1 MKAKLRTHVAALML
15 LAPAAAVLVAQPAA
29 AQQRTVRVAP
39 AINSMSVNSDQGLS
53 PGATLRFQLQAT
65 SNAKS
70 ANVRLGSS
78 GITVPLRQQGAG
90 NYAGSYV
97 VRRADRIDPTQLVTA
112 RVTHGDRTTSREF
125 SWPSAFQALAMGAGP
140 SPAIDRFVMRPMG
153 RIEPGSEL
161 RFRLVGAAG
170 GDAWM
175 DIPGVINGIDLAETR
190 PGVYEGTYTVRR
202 RDNPDAFN
210 RAVATLRNGNQRAT
224 ARVDVRG
231 GRDFARDERP
241 PQITDLLPANG
252 ERISERGR
260 VQIGARLA
268 DEGGSG
274 IDPASVRLR
283 VAGRDVTSDARVTGD
298 EVQYRSD
305 LEPGRYNA
313 ELTVKDI
320 AGNSSSKAWTF
331 DVVDRDRA
339 QGPAGPLPLRVTSH
353 SSGATID
360 DASVMLQGRTAPN
373 ATVRVQVDSVA
384 NIAGR
389 LGVSQPVM
397 DQTIQADGDGRF
409 NVAISP
415 GGFPIPGSRLD
426 VHLKASRGEQTVEE
440 RITLHRRG

>member
-29 AQQRTVRVAP
+29 AQQRAVRVAP
-39 AINSMSVNSDQGLS
+39 SITSMAVNSDQGLS

-65 SNAKS
+65 SNAKAAS
-70 ANVRLGSS
+70 VRLGSS
-78 GITVPLRQQGAG
+78 GITVPLRQQSAG
-90 NYAGSYV
+90 NYTGTYV
-97 VRRADRIDPTQLVTA
+97 VRRADRIDPTQMVSA
-112 RVTHGDRTTSREF
+112 RLTHGDRAIARDF
-125 SWPSAFQALAMGAGP
+125 SWPPAFQALAMGAGP
-140 SPAIDRFVMRPMG
+140 ATAIDRFVMRPMG

-161 RFRLVGAAG
+161 RFRMVGAPG

-175 DIPGVINGIDLAETR
+175 DIPGVISGVDLAETR

-202 RDNPDAFN
+202 RDDPNAFN

-260 VQIGARLA
+260 VQIGARLS

-298 EVQYRSD
+298 EVQYRRD
-305 LEPGRYNA
+305 LEPGRYSA
-313 ELTVKDI
+313 ELSVKDI

-339 QGPAGPLPLRVTSH
+339 QGPAGPLALRVTSH
-353 SSGATID
+353 TSGATID
-360 DASVMLQGRTAPN
+360 DSSVLLQGRTAPN

-409 NVAISP
+409 NVSISP

-426 VHLKASRGEQTVEE
+426 VHLTANSGQQSVEE
-440 RITLHRRG
+440 RLTLHRRG

>member
-1 MKAKLRTHVAALML
+1 MKAKLRTTVAALML
-15 LAPAAAVLVAQPAA
+15 LAPAAAVLVAEPAA
-29 AQQRTVRVAP
+29 AQQRVRVAP
-39 AINSMSVNSDQGLS
+39 SITSMAVNSDQGLS
-53 PGATLRFQLQAT
+53 PGATLRFQLYAT
-65 SNAKS
+65 SNAKA

-78 GITVPLRQQGAG
+78 GITVPLRQQTAG
-90 NYAGSYV
+90 NYTGTYV
-97 VRRADRIDPTQLVTA
+97 VRRADRIDPTQMVVA
-112 RVTHGDRTTSREF
+112 RVTHGNSTISRDF
-125 SWPSAFQALAMGAGP
+125 SWPPAFQALAMGAAP
-140 SPAIDRFVMRPMG
+140 SNAIDRFVMRPMG

-161 RFRLVGAAG
+161 RFRLVGAPG

-175 DIPGVINGIDLAETR
+175 DIPGVISGVDLAETR

-202 RDNPDAFN
+202 RDDPNAFN

-260 VQIGARLA
+260 VQIGAKLS

-283 VAGRDVTSDARVTGD
+283 VAGRDVTTDARVTGD
-298 EVQYRSD
+298 EVHYRSD
-305 LEPGRYNA
+305 LEPGRYTA
-313 ELTVKDI
+313 ELSVKDI

-360 DASVMLQGRTAPN
+360 DSSVMLQGRTAPN

-415 GGFPIPGSRLD
+415 GGFPIPGARLD
-426 VHLKASRGEQTVEE
+426 VHLTASRGEQTVEE